1 MKVIQVGLLLGL
13 VATLVSSLSFSE
25 LSTDLTPDEETRIY
39 GGTNAKIDK
48 YRYVASVRAEGPE
61 RDTFCGGTL
70 IAPQYVLTAGHCL
83 EWYMHDVFVSFGSN
97 KRSGRGPK
105 NSEQIH
111 VIEAFRRPQYKLY
124 YNLSA
129 ATDDIAV
136 LKLETPSKF
145 QPAPLASADGSNNEP
160 GSIATTLKWEFL
172 IDKTNSSTLQAVDV
186 EIVTNRKCSDSF
198 KTYNHSQVI
207 DDSVICAGNGDGK
220 DSCNGDSGG
229 PLLVDGV
236 LVGVVSSGYEEC
248 GIIPGVYARVT
259 NALDFIKDILR
270 GGSTGNV
277 TERLTAGTS
286 PAFGSI
292 ANQDGS
298 ANYVDL
304 LVALGNRSRWSV
316 HLSG

>member
-1 MKVIQVGLLLGL
+1 MKFIQVGLFLGL

-48 YRYVASVRAEGPE
+48 YMYVASVRAEGPE

-70 IAPQYVLTAGHCL
+70 IAPQYVLTAGHRL
-83 EWYMHDVFVSFGSN
+83 EWYMHD
-97 KRSGRGPK
+97 
-105 NSEQIH
+105 IH
-111 VIEAFRRPQYKLY
+111 VIEAFRHPQYKLY

-145 QPAPLASADGSNNEP
+145 QPAPLTSADGSNNEP
-160 GSIATTLKWEFL
+160 GSIATTLGWGFL

-198 KTYNHSQVI
+198 KTYNYSQVI

-229 PLLVDGV
+229 PLLVDRV

-292 ANQDGS
+292 ANQDGP

-304 LVALGNRSRWSV
+304 LVAVGGRSRWSV